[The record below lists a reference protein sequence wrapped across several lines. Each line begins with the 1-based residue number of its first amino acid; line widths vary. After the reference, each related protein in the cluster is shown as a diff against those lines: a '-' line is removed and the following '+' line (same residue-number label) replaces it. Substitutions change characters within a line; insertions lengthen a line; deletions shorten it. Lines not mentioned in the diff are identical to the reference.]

1 MQNLK
6 ENMDKLNEYLNN
18 KNYNKDV
25 DIVDLIRYIYNNFGT
40 NLEIDLK
47 KKEILDKY
55 IKLKN
60 KVLFVL
66 VDGLGYY
73 KVKDLSEN
81 SILKQNL
88 KTGIQTVNPTSTACV
103 LSSIASANY
112 PAIHGILGWW
122 QYLRSENINYCPLPF
137 VERKTGINLKEKGIY
152 TKDVFEF
159 ISVLNELKSNVKV
172 SMPREIISS
181 DFSKMFSGD
190 NSNTHGF
197 YSIKE
202 AFSNMSKK
210 IKESTSSFNYLYI
223 DGLDETSHMYGTK
236 SREVQAIIDEIED
249 GIRKVKEENEDLTI
263 VLTADHGQVDM
274 VNMMYLNQN
283 NDYTKF
289 FYALPSIDTRMISF
303 FVKEECKVEFEDT
316 FMKEFGKDVILL
328 TKDEVDEY
336 RLFGNTKLSKR
347 TLDALGEY
355 IAIVVNNKFMV
366 CDKINLEDKLNTKGN
381 HSGLTKEE
389 TTIPLVVI

>member
-6 ENMDKLNEYLNN
+6 ENMDKLNAYLDS
-18 KNYNKDV
+18 KNYNDI
-25 DIVDLIRYIYNNFGT
+25 DIVDLVRYIYNHFGT
-40 NLEIDLK
+40 NLELDSK
-47 KKEILDKY
+47 KKEVLDKY
-55 IKLKN
+55 INPKDKI
-60 KVLFVL
+60 LFVL

-73 KVKDLSEN
+73 KVKDLSDN
-81 SILKQNL
+81 SVLKNNL
-88 KTGIQTVNPTSTACV
+88 KASVSTVNPTSTACV
-103 LSSIASANY
+103 LSSIASAKY
-112 PAIHGILGWW
+112 PSEHGILGWW
-122 QYLRSENINYCPLPF
+122 QYLRNKDISYCPLPF
-137 VERKTGINLKEKGIY
+137 VERKTGINLKEKGID

-159 ISVLNELKSNVKV
+159 NSILNALNTTVNI

-181 DFSKMFSGD
+181 DFSKMFSGI

-202 AFSNMSKK
+202 AFLNMSNK
-210 IKESTSSFNYLYI
+210 IKKNNSSFNYLYI

-236 SREVQAIIDEIED
+236 SIEVQNIINEIEE
-249 GIRKVKEENEDLTI
+249 GVKNLKKENEDLTI
-263 VLTADHGQVDM
+263 ILTADHGQVDM

-303 FVKEECKVEFEDT
+303 FVKEDCKKDFEDT
-316 FMKEFGKDVILL
+316 FMKEFGQDVILL
-328 TKDEVDEY
+328 TKEEVDKFK
-336 RLFGNTKLSKR
+336 LFGNESLSKN
-347 TLDALGEY
+347 TLDSLGEY

-366 CDKINLEDKLNTKGN
+366 CDTINLEDKINTKGN

-389 TTIPLVVI
+389 TTIPLVVV

>member
-6 ENMDKLNEYLNN
+6 ENMNKLNEYLNN
-18 KNYNKDV
+18 KNYNKDL

-159 ISVLNELKSNVKV
+159 ISVLNELKSNVNV

-190 NSNTHGF
+190 NSNKHGF
-197 YSIKE
+197 YSTKE

-236 SREVQAIIDEIED
+236 SGEVQAIIDEIED

>member
-6 ENMDKLNEYLNN
+6 ENMDKLKAYLDS
-18 KNYNKDV
+18 KNYNDI
-25 DIVDLIRYIYNNFGT
+25 DIVDLVRYIYNHFGT
-40 NLEIDLK
+40 NLELDSK
-47 KKEILDKY
+47 KKEVLDKY
-55 IKLKN
+55 INPKDKI
-60 KVLFVL
+60 LFVL

-73 KVKDLSEN
+73 KVKDLSDN
-81 SILKQNL
+81 SVLKNNL
-88 KTGIQTVNPTSTACV
+88 KASVSTVNPTSTACV
-103 LSSIASANY
+103 LSSIASAKY
-112 PAIHGILGWW
+112 PSEHGILGWW
-122 QYLRSENINYCPLPF
+122 QYLRNKDISYCPLPF
-137 VERKTGINLKEKGIY
+137 VERKTGINLKEKGID

-159 ISVLNELKSNVKV
+159 NSTLNALNTTVNI

-181 DFSKMFSGD
+181 DFSKMFSGI

-202 AFSNMSKK
+202 AFLNMSKK
-210 IKESTSSFNYLYI
+210 IKKNNSSFNYLYI

-236 SREVQAIIDEIED
+236 SIEVQNIINEIEE
-249 GIRKVKEENEDLTI
+249 GVKNLKKENEDLTI
-263 VLTADHGQVDM
+263 ILTADHGQVDM

-303 FVKEECKVEFEDT
+303 FVKEDCKKDFEDT
-316 FMKEFGKDVILL
+316 FMKEFGQDVILL
-328 TKDEVDEY
+328 TKEEVDKFK
-336 RLFGNTKLSKR
+336 LFGNESLSKN
-347 TLDALGEY
+347 TLDSLGEY

-366 CDKINLEDKLNTKGN
+366 CDTINLEDKINTKGN

>member
-6 ENMDKLNEYLNN
+6 ENMNKLNEYLNN
-18 KNYNKDV
+18 KNYNKDL

-159 ISVLNELKSNVKV
+159 ISVLNELKSNVNV

-190 NSNTHGF
+190 NSNKHGF
-197 YSIKE
+197 YSTKE

-236 SREVQAIIDEIED
+236 SGEVQAIIDEIED

-347 TLDALGEY
+347 TFDALGEY

>member
-73 KVKDLSEN
+73 KVKDLSDN
-81 SILKQNL
+81 SVLKSNL

-159 ISVLNELKSNVKV
+159 ISVLNELKSNVNV

-366 CDKINLEDKLNTKGN
+366 CDTINLEDKINTKGN

>member
-6 ENMDKLNEYLNN
+6 ENMDKLNAYLDS
-18 KNYNKDV
+18 KNYNDI
-25 DIVDLIRYIYNNFGT
+25 DIVDLVRYIYNHFGT
-40 NLEIDLK
+40 NLELDSK
-47 KKEILDKY
+47 KKEVLDKY
-55 IKLKN
+55 INPKDKIF
-60 KVLFVL
+60 FVL

-73 KVKDLSEN
+73 KVKDLSDN
-81 SILKQNL
+81 SVLKNNL
-88 KTGIQTVNPTSTACV
+88 KASVSTVNPTSTACV
-103 LSSIASANY
+103 LSSIASAKY
-112 PAIHGILGWW
+112 PSEHGILGWW
-122 QYLRSENINYCPLPF
+122 QYLRNKDISYCPLPF
-137 VERKTGINLKEKGIY
+137 VERKTGINLKEKGID

-159 ISVLNELKSNVKV
+159 NSILNALNTTVNI

-181 DFSKMFSGD
+181 DFSKMFSGI

-202 AFSNMSKK
+202 AFLNMSNK
-210 IKESTSSFNYLYI
+210 IKKNNSSFNYLYI
-223 DGLDETSHMYGTK
+223 DGLDETSHRYGTK
-236 SREVQAIIDEIED
+236 SIEVQNIINEIEE
-249 GIRKVKEENEDLTI
+249 GIKKVKKENEDLTI
-263 VLTADHGQVDM
+263 ILTADHGQVDM

-303 FVKEECKVEFEDT
+303 FVKEDCKKDFEDT
-316 FMKEFGKDVILL
+316 FMKEFGQDVILL
-328 TKDEVDEY
+328 TKEEVDKFK
-336 RLFGNTKLSKR
+336 LFGNESLSKN
-347 TLDALGEY
+347 TLDSLGEY

-366 CDKINLEDKLNTKGN
+366 CDTINLEDKINTKGN

>member
-6 ENMDKLNEYLNN
+6 ENMDKLNAYLDS
-18 KNYNKDV
+18 KNYNDI
-25 DIVDLIRYIYNNFGT
+25 DIVDLVRYIYNHFGT
-40 NLEIDLK
+40 NLELDSK
-47 KKEILDKY
+47 KKEVLDKY
-55 IKLKN
+55 INPKDKI
-60 KVLFVL
+60 LFVL

-73 KVKDLSEN
+73 KVKDLSDN
-81 SILKQNL
+81 SVLKNNL
-88 KTGIQTVNPTSTACV
+88 KASVSTVNPTSTACV
-103 LSSIASANY
+103 LSSIASAKY
-112 PAIHGILGWW
+112 PSEHGILGWW
-122 QYLRSENINYCPLPF
+122 QYLRNKDISYCPLPF
-137 VERKTGINLKEKGIY
+137 VERKTGINLKEKGID

-159 ISVLNELKSNVKV
+159 NSILNELNTTVNI

-181 DFSKMFSGD
+181 DFSKMFSGI

-202 AFSNMSKK
+202 AFLNMSNK
-210 IKESTSSFNYLYI
+210 IKKNNSSFNYLYI

-236 SREVQAIIDEIED
+236 SIEVQNIINEIEE
-249 GIRKVKEENEDLTI
+249 GVKNLKKENEDLTI
-263 VLTADHGQVDM
+263 ILTADHGQVDM

-303 FVKEECKVEFEDT
+303 FVKEDCKKDFEDT
-316 FMKEFGKDVILL
+316 FMKEFGQDVILL
-328 TKDEVDEY
+328 TKEEVDKFK
-336 RLFGNTKLSKR
+336 LFGNESLSKN
-347 TLDALGEY
+347 TLDSLGEY

-366 CDKINLEDKLNTKGN
+366 CDTINLEDKINTKGN

>member
-1 MQNLK
+1 MRNLK
-6 ENMDKLNEYLNN
+6 EKMDKLNAYLDS
-18 KNYNKDV
+18 KNYDDI
-25 DIVDLIRYIYNNFGT
+25 DIVDLVRYIYNHFGT
-40 NLEIDLK
+40 NLELDSK
-47 KKEILDKY
+47 KKEVLDKY
-55 IKLKN
+55 INPKDKI
-60 KVLFVL
+60 LFVL

-73 KVKDLSEN
+73 KVKDLSDN
-81 SILKQNL
+81 SVLKNNL
-88 KTGIQTVNPTSTACV
+88 KASVSTVNPTSTACV
-103 LSSIASANY
+103 LSSIASAKY
-112 PAIHGILGWW
+112 PSEHGILGWW
-122 QYLRSENINYCPLPF
+122 QYLRNKDISYCPLPF
-137 VERKTGINLKEKGIY
+137 VERKTGINLKEKGID

-159 ISVLNELKSNVKV
+159 NSILNELNTTVNI

-181 DFSKMFSGD
+181 DFSKMFSGI

-202 AFSNMSKK
+202 AFFNMSNK
-210 IKESTSSFNYLYI
+210 IKKNNSSFNYLYI

-236 SREVQAIIDEIED
+236 SIEVQNIINEIEE
-249 GIRKVKEENEDLTI
+249 GVKNLKKENEDLTI
-263 VLTADHGQVDM
+263 ILTADHGQVDM

-303 FVKEECKVEFEDT
+303 FVKEDCKKDFEDT
-316 FMKEFGKDVILL
+316 FMKEFGQDVILL
-328 TKDEVDEY
+328 TKEEVDKFK
-336 RLFGNTKLSKR
+336 LFGNESLSKN
-347 TLDALGEY
+347 TLDSLGEY

-366 CDKINLEDKLNTKGN
+366 CDTINLEDKINTKGN

>member
-1 MQNLK
+1 MQSLK
-6 ENMDKLNEYLNN
+6 ENMDKLNEYLDS
-18 KNYNKDV
+18 KNYDDI
-25 DIVDLIRYIYNNFGT
+25 DIVDLVRYIYNNFGT
-40 NLEIDLK
+40 DLELDLK
-47 KKEILDKY
+47 KKEIFKKY
-55 IKLKN
+55 IKTKN

-73 KVKDLSEN
+73 KVKGLADN
-81 SILKQNL
+81 SVLKQNL

-103 LSSIASANY
+103 LSSIASAKY
-112 PAIHGILGWW
+112 PSEHGILGWW

-137 VERKTGINLKEKGIY
+137 VERKTGINLKEKRIY
-152 TKDVFEF
+152 TKDVFNF
-159 ISVLNELKSNVKV
+159 NSILNKLNTTVNI

-210 IKESTSSFNYLYI
+210 IKESTNSFNYLYI

-249 GIRKVKEENEDLTI
+249 GIRKVKEENKDTTL
-263 VLTADHGQVDM
+263 VVTADHGQVDM

-303 FVKEECKVEFEDT
+303 FVREDKRQEFEET
-316 FMKEFGKDVILL
+316 FVKEFGKDVILL
-328 TKDEVDEY
+328 TTDEVDKFN
-336 RLFGNTKLSKR
+336 LFGNERLSKN
-347 TLDALGEY
+347 TLDSLGEY
-355 IAIVVNNKFMV
+355 VAVVVNNKFMV
-366 CDKINLEDKLNTKGN
+366 CDKINIEDKLNTKGN

-389 TTIPLVVI
+389 TTIPLIVI

>member
-159 ISVLNELKSNVKV
+159 ISVLNELKSNVNV

>member
-6 ENMDKLNEYLNN
+6 ENMNKLNEYLNN
-18 KNYNKDV
+18 KNYNKDL

-112 PAIHGILGWW
+112 PATHGILGWW

-159 ISVLNELKSNVKV
+159 ISVLNELKSNVNV

-236 SREVQAIIDEIED
+236 SGEVQAIIDEIED

-303 FVKEECKVEFEDT
+303 FVKEECKVEFGDT

-389 TTIPLVVI
+389 TTIPLLVI

>member
-6 ENMDKLNEYLNN
+6 ENMDKLNAYLDS
-18 KNYNKDV
+18 KNYNDI
-25 DIVDLIRYIYNNFGT
+25 DIVDLVRYIYNHFGT
-40 NLEIDLK
+40 NLELDSK
-47 KKEILDKY
+47 KKEVLDKY
-55 IKLKN
+55 INPKDKI
-60 KVLFVL
+60 LFVL

-73 KVKDLSEN
+73 KVKDLSYN
-81 SILKQNL
+81 SVLKSNL
-88 KTGIQTVNPTSTACV
+88 KTSISTVNPTSTACV
-103 LSSIASANY
+103 LSSIASAKY
-112 PAIHGILGWW
+112 PSEHGILGWW
-122 QYLRSENINYCPLPF
+122 QYLRNKDVSYCPLPF
-137 VERKTGINLKEKGIY
+137 VERKTGINLKEKGID

-159 ISVLNELKSNVKV
+159 NSTLNALNTTVNI

-181 DFSKMFSGD
+181 DFSKMFSGI

-202 AFSNMSKK
+202 AFLNMSKK
-210 IKESTSSFNYLYI
+210 IKKNNSSFNYLYI

-236 SREVQAIIDEIED
+236 SIEVQNIINEIEE
-249 GIRKVKEENEDLTI
+249 GVKNLKKENEDLTI
-263 VLTADHGQVDM
+263 ILTADHGQVDM

-289 FYALPSIDTRMISF
+289 FYALPCIDTRMISF
-303 FVKEECKVEFEDT
+303 FVKEDCKKDFEDT
-316 FMKEFGKDVILL
+316 FMKEFGQDVILL
-328 TKDEVDEY
+328 TKEEVDKFK
-336 RLFGNTKLSKR
+336 LFGNESLSKN
-347 TLDALGEY
+347 TLDSLGEY

-366 CDKINLEDKLNTKGN
+366 CDTINLEDKINTKGN

>member
-6 ENMDKLNEYLNN
+6 ENMDKLNAYLDS
-18 KNYNKDV
+18 KNYNDI
-25 DIVDLIRYIYNNFGT
+25 DIVDLVRYIYNHFGT
-40 NLEIDLK
+40 NLELDSK
-47 KKEILDKY
+47 KKEVLDKY
-55 IKLKN
+55 INPKDKI
-60 KVLFVL
+60 LFVL

-73 KVKDLSEN
+73 KVKDLSDN
-81 SILKQNL
+81 SVLKNNL
-88 KTGIQTVNPTSTACV
+88 KASVSTVNPTSTACV
-103 LSSIASANY
+103 LSSIASAKY
-112 PAIHGILGWW
+112 PSEHGILGWW
-122 QYLRSENINYCPLPF
+122 QYLRNKDVSYCPLPF
-137 VERKTGINLKEKGIY
+137 VERKTGINLKEKGID

-159 ISVLNELKSNVKV
+159 NSTLNALNTTVNI

-181 DFSKMFSGD
+181 DFSKMFSGI

-202 AFSNMSKK
+202 AFLNMSNK
-210 IKESTSSFNYLYI
+210 IKKNNSSFSYLYI
-223 DGLDETSHMYGTK
+223 DGLDETSHRYGTK
-236 SREVQAIIDEIED
+236 SSEVQNIINEIEE
-249 GIRKVKEENEDLTI
+249 GIKNLKKENEDLTI
-263 VLTADHGQVDM
+263 ILTADHGQVDM

-303 FVKEECKVEFEDT
+303 FVKEDCKKDFEDT
-316 FMKEFGKDVILL
+316 FMKEFGQDVILL
-328 TKDEVDEY
+328 TKEEVDKFK
-336 RLFGNTKLSKR
+336 LFGNESLSKN
-347 TLDALGEY
+347 TLDSLGEY

-366 CDKINLEDKLNTKGN
+366 CDTINLEDKINTKGN

>member
-1 MQNLK
+1 MRNLK
-6 ENMDKLNEYLNN
+6 ENMDKLNVYLGS
-18 KNYNKDV
+18 KNYDDI
-25 DIVDLIRYIYNNFGT
+25 DIVDLVKYIYNHFGT
-40 NLEIDLK
+40 NLELDSK
-47 KKEILDKY
+47 KKENLDKY
-55 IKLKN
+55 INPKDKI
-60 KVLFVL
+60 LFVL

-73 KVKDLSEN
+73 KVKDLSDN
-81 SILKQNL
+81 SVLKSNL
-88 KTGIQTVNPTSTACV
+88 KTSISTVNPTSTACV
-103 LSSIASANY
+103 LSSIASAKY
-112 PAIHGILGWW
+112 PSEHGILGWW
-122 QYLRSENINYCPLPF
+122 QYLRNKDVSYCPLPF
-137 VERKTGINLKEKGIY
+137 VERKTGINLKEKGID

-159 ISVLNELKSNVKV
+159 NSILNELNTTVNI

-181 DFSKMFSGD
+181 DFSKMFSGI

-202 AFSNMSKK
+202 AFLNMSKK
-210 IKESTSSFNYLYI
+210 INKNNSSFNYLYI

-236 SREVQAIIDEIED
+236 SKEVQNIINEIEE
-249 GIRKVKEENEDLTI
+249 GVKKVKKENEDLTI
-263 VLTADHGQVDM
+263 IITADHGQVDM

-303 FVKEECKVEFEDT
+303 FVKEDCKKDFEDT
-316 FMKEFGKDVILL
+316 FMREFGQDVILL
-328 TKDEVDEY
+328 TKDEINKFK
-336 RLFGNTKLSKR
+336 LFGNESLSKN
-347 TLDALGEY
+347 TLDSLGEY

-366 CDKINLEDKLNTKGN
+366 CDTINLEDKINTKGN

>member
-6 ENMDKLNEYLNN
+6 ENMDKLNAYLDS
-18 KNYNKDV
+18 KNYDDI
-25 DIVDLIRYIYNNFGT
+25 DIVDLVRYIYNHFGT
-40 NLEIDLK
+40 NLELDSK
-47 KKEILDKY
+47 KKEVLDKY
-55 IKLKN
+55 INPKDKI
-60 KVLFVL
+60 LFVL

-73 KVKDLSEN
+73 KVKDLSDN
-81 SILKQNL
+81 SVLKNNL
-88 KTGIQTVNPTSTACV
+88 KASVSTVNPTSTACV
-103 LSSIASANY
+103 LSSIASAKY
-112 PAIHGILGWW
+112 PSEHGILGWW
-122 QYLRSENINYCPLPF
+122 QYLRNKDISYCPLPF
-137 VERKTGINLKEKGIY
+137 VERKTGINLKEKGID

-159 ISVLNELKSNVKV
+159 NSTLNELNTTVNI

-181 DFSKMFSGD
+181 DFSKMFSGI

-202 AFSNMSKK
+202 AFLNMSKK
-210 IKESTSSFNYLYI
+210 IKKNNSSFNYLYI

-236 SREVQAIIDEIED
+236 SVEVQNIINEIEE
-249 GIRKVKEENEDLTI
+249 GVKNLKKENEDLTI
-263 VLTADHGQVDM
+263 IVTADHGQVDM

-289 FYALPSIDTRMISF
+289 FYALPCIDTRMISF
-303 FVKEECKVEFEDT
+303 FVKEDCKKDFEDT
-316 FMKEFGKDVILL
+316 FMKEFGQDVILL
-328 TKDEVDEY
+328 TKEEVDKFK
-336 RLFGNTKLSKR
+336 LFGNESLSKN
-347 TLDALGEY
+347 TLDSLGEY

-366 CDKINLEDKLNTKGN
+366 CDTINLEDKINTKGN

>member
-6 ENMDKLNEYLNN
+6 ENMDKLNAYLDS
-18 KNYNKDV
+18 KNYNDI
-25 DIVDLIRYIYNNFGT
+25 DIVDLVRYIYNHFGT
-40 NLEIDLK
+40 NLELDSK
-47 KKEILDKY
+47 KKEVLDKY
-55 IKLKN
+55 INPKDKI
-60 KVLFVL
+60 LFVL

-73 KVKDLSEN
+73 KVKDLSDN
-81 SILKQNL
+81 SVLKNNL
-88 KTGIQTVNPTSTACV
+88 KASVSTVNPTSTACV
-103 LSSIASANY
+103 LSSIASAKY
-112 PAIHGILGWW
+112 PSEHGILGWW
-122 QYLRSENINYCPLPF
+122 QYLRNKDISYCPLPF
-137 VERKTGINLKEKGIY
+137 VERKTGINLKEKGID

-159 ISVLNELKSNVKV
+159 NSTLNALNTTVNI

-181 DFSKMFSGD
+181 DFSKMFSGI

-202 AFSNMSKK
+202 AFLNMSKK
-210 IKESTSSFNYLYI
+210 IKKNNSSFNYLYI

-236 SREVQAIIDEIED
+236 SIEVQNIINEIEE
-249 GIRKVKEENEDLTI
+249 GVKNLKKENEDLTI
-263 VLTADHGQVDM
+263 IVTADHGQVDM

-303 FVKEECKVEFEDT
+303 FVKEDCKKDFEDT
-316 FMKEFGKDVILL
+316 FMKEFGQDVILL
-328 TKDEVDEY
+328 TKEEVDKFK
-336 RLFGNTKLSKR
+336 LFGNESLSKN
-347 TLDALGEY
+347 TLDSLGEY

-366 CDKINLEDKLNTKGN
+366 CDTINLEDKINTKGN

-389 TTIPLVVI
+389 TTIPLVVV